1 MRAYRPL
8 VSIRTLFALLVAF
21 AVLCAPAFT
30 RAGEAVAA
38 VSSHHGQM
46 MEAGHCT
53 ETPLS
58 GAADKDKAPGKS
70 CCISMCMAVAV
81 APDAPTV
88 EKVAASAP
96 AVSGLR
102 TFHAIGLAEL
112 ATPPPKLS

>member
-1 MRAYRPL
+1 MRAYGPL
-8 VSIRTLFALLVAF
+8 VSIRTLFAVLVAF

-30 RAGEAVAA
+30 RAGEAFAA
-38 VSSHHGQM
+38 SSGHHGQM

-53 ETPLS
+53 IPPS
-58 GAADKDKAPGKS
+58 GAADHDKAPAKS

-81 APDAPTV
+81 APAAPIV
-88 EKVAASAP
+88 GKVAASAP

-102 TFHAIGLAEL
+102 AFHAIGPAEL